1 MKLIKGHT
9 RKLLFSNG
17 SEIIFADTMVNERF
31 RGLELDFIIYEDKMK
46 ADLINELARLRDELR
61 NVSNKIDNA
70 LNAVTEQQ
78 NAAPAANPS
87 AGATFV
93 PLTEPEEE
101 FFRNW
106 TISPAKPAFTA
117 WESSFLDSVLQR
129 NSSSQVI
136 KLTTKQ
142 YDSFIKIYAKHVASI

>member
-1 MKLIKGHT
+1 
-9 RKLLFSNG
+9 
-17 SEIIFADTMVNERF
+17 
-31 RGLELDFIIYEDKMK
+31 MK

-70 LNAVTEQQ
+70 LNAVTEEQ
-78 NAAPAANPS
+78 NKPAPMQNPS
-87 AGATFV
+87 AAATFV

-106 TISPAKPAFTA
+106 SISPAKPAFTA